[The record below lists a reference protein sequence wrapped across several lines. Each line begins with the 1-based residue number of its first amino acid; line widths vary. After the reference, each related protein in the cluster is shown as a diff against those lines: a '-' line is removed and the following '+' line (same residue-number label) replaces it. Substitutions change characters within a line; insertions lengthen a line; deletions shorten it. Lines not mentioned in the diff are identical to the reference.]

1 MNWKIFAIIAATA
14 IATAAAVVFIL
25 QKQSCKRK
33 MRFDSTDFDDDDF
46 MDDIACAEQCSF
58 MDDSVELSDKAED
71 LADDTKE
78 AVSDAADKV
87 QDAVS
92 DVADKVEDSVE
103 KAADAVEE
111 AIDSFKK

>member
-1 MNWKIFAIIAATA
+1 MNWKIIAIIAATA

-33 MRFDSTDFDDDDF
+33 MRFDSTEFDDDDF
-46 MDDIACAEQCSF
+46 MDDIACADQCSF
-58 MDDSVELSDKAED
+58 MDDSVDLGDKAEEV
-71 LADDTKE
+71 ADDAKD

-87 QDAVS
+87 EDA
-92 DVADKVEDSVE
+92 VE

-111 AIDSFKK
+111 AIQEVKDSLKK